1 MAVATQH
8 DLDARPVRTQRR
20 DQAPQ
25 PFDNLPPAGSA
36 GGTQHGGD
44 HAALAVEHHD
54 RLEAVFVIVRVEQAK
69 LLTAMHGIERR
80 GHRLPITRISRR
92 G

>member
-1 MAVATQH
+1 
-8 DLDARPVRTQRR
+8 VRAQRR

-36 GGTQHGGD
+36 GGTQQGSD

-54 RLEAVFVIVRVEQAK
+54 RLEAEFVMVCVEQA
-69 LLTAMHGIERR
+69 
-80 GHRLPITRISRR
+80 
-92 G
+92 